1 VNFFNKIPFLFLFKI
16 LKFIIANKS
25 KLISYSSFYSQRLNA
40 KNKYSEVILKKMEQ
54 MKKNLCAQ
62 HLIDFKQNQ
71 NIMKQIKGLR
81 INPGEYNQQI
91 QNNLS

>member
-1 VNFFNKIPFLFLFKI
+1 
-16 LKFIIANKS
+16 
-25 KLISYSSFYSQRLNA
+25 
-40 KNKYSEVILKKMEQ
+40 MEQ